1 VPVLEQSPVL
11 RLTTG
16 IRLPLLVFAVWR
28 VLHGIAVPAV
38 GGSLRDTTFASDGG
52 WYLTVLRMGYVAPD
66 SYDQFSNLAF
76 FPGLVWVTEVVLVV
90 VPNETAATLLVANGL
105 ALAAFVAVWGAVR
118 AWVGEAMARRAT
130 VALALFPTSYFL
142 WMYYT
147 EALFVTA
154 TAAAVW
160 AGRRER
166 HTLAAVFLAVA
177 STTRL
182 VGVTVGPALALARIV
197 RLRRVDSVSVRYVLG
212 SLVGLGAVMVRQAV
226 EAGDPLGWLQAGQA
240 WDRELDGPWTA
251 LYRAAGLIAATL
263 PDLAG
268 FVILDAVAVVGTG
281 CLVVLLWRGVR
292 RRDWPLEAATVATLL
307 WLVPICSQ
315 LISSQARYMMA
326 CWPALLVIADA
337 WPRLPR
343 VVQLLAMV
351 VPVAITVVAL
361 RYLSLGE
368 FTG

>member
-1 VPVLEQSPVL
+1 VPVLDQTLLV
-11 RLTTG
+11 RVTAG
-16 IRLPLLVFAVWR
+16 IRFPLLVFAVWR
-28 VLHGIAVPAV
+28 VLHGIAVHVV
-38 GGSLRDTTFASDGG
+38 GGSLRGTTFATDGG
-52 WYLTVLRMGYVAPD
+52 WYLSILRQGYVAPE
-66 SYDQFSNLAF
+66 SYDQFSNVAF
-76 FPGLVWVTEVVLVV
+76 FPGLAWATQAVQFVVRS
-90 VPNETAATLLVANGL
+90 ETAATLLVANGL

-118 AWVGEAMARRAT
+118 VWVGEDMARRAT

-212 SLVGLGAVMVRQAV
+212 SLVGLVAVMARQAV
-226 EAGDPLGWLQAGQA
+226 ETGDPLGWLQAGRA
-240 WDRELDGPWTA
+240 WDRQFDGPWTA
-251 LYRAAGLIAATL
+251 LYRAAGLIVAEL
-263 PDLAG
+263 PGIAG
-268 FVILDAVAVVGTG
+268 FVILDLVAVVAVG
-281 CLVVLLWRGVR
+281 CLVVLLWRGAR
-292 RRDWPLEAATVATLL
+292 RGDWPLEPATVASLL
-307 WLVPICSQ
+307 WVVPICSQ

-326 CWPALLVIADA
+326 CWPALLVVADA

-343 VVQLLAMV
+343 AVRLLGLI
-351 VPVAITVVAL
+351 VPVAVTVVAL
-361 RYLSLGE
+361 RYLSLGA

>member
-1 VPVLEQSPVL
+1 VPVLDQSPVV

-28 VLHGIAVPAV
+28 VLHGIAVLAV
-38 GGSLRDTTFASDGG
+38 GGSLRDSAFASDGG
-52 WYLTVLRMGYVAPD
+52 WYLSVLRLGYVAPD

-76 FPGLVWVTEVVLVV
+76 FPGLVWLTEAVQFVVRDESV
-90 VPNETAATLLVANGL
+90 ATLLVANGL

-130 VALALFPTSYFL
+130 LALALFPTSYFL

-147 EALFVTA
+147 EALFIAA

-160 AGRRER
+160 AGRRDR
-166 HTLAAVFLAVA
+166 HTLAALFLAVA

-212 SLVGLGAVMVRQAV
+212 SLVGLGAVMARQAV
-226 EAGDPLGWLQAGQA
+226 EAGDPLGWLQAGRA
-240 WDRELDGPWTA
+240 WDRQFDGPWTA
-251 LYRAAGLIAATL
+251 LYRAAGLIVARL

-268 FVILDAVAVVGTG
+268 FVILDFVAVVAMG
-281 CLVVLLWRGVR
+281 CLVLLLWRGAR
-292 RRDWPLEAATVATLL
+292 RGDWPLEAATVATLL

-326 CWPALLVIADA
+326 CWPALLVLADA

-343 VVQLLAMV
+343 AVRLLGLI
-351 VPVAITVVAL
+351 VPVAMTVVAL
-361 RYLSLGE
+361 HYLSLGE